1 MLTYTFSK
9 REKIMLAVLAFVGLV
24 ILWYQLVFSNV
35 QKRVQELDSQIASVQ
50 DELIVNQS
58 QGAAVSKMK
67 ETVEQFEQ
75 QGYKPVLLPSY
86 DNTQN
91 LMAYLNAVLGSTH
104 DYDIAFEAPTL
115 NEEDSTVH
123 RAGTISFDTNTYAEA
138 RSVVQSIAHGPYP
151 CQVDALGITDATKQ
165 KNVSKDKAPVTTNM
179 EVTFFEK
186 PTKNMATQSDSSEQK
201 GQDLSKMKDW
211 NK

>member
-9 REKIMLAVLAFVGLV
+9 REKIMLAVLALVGLV
-24 ILWYQLVFSNV
+24 VLWYQLVFSNV
-35 QKRVQELDSQIASVQ
+35 QRRLQELDGQIASTQ
-50 DELIVNQS
+50 DELVVSQT
-58 QGAAVSKMK
+58 QGATVSKMK
-67 ETVEQFEQ
+67 EVVEEYEK

-91 LMAYLNAVLGSTH
+91 LMAYLNALLGATP
-104 DYDIAFEAPTL
+104 DYDISFEAPVL

-123 RAGTISFDTNTYAEA
+123 RSGTISFDTNTYAEA
-138 RSVVQSIAHGPYP
+138 RSIVESIARGPYP
-151 CQVDALGITDATKQ
+151 CQVDALGITDKTKQ
-165 KNVSKDKAPVTTNM
+165 KNSSKDKAPVTTNLQL
-179 EVTFFEK
+179 TFFEK
-186 PTKNMATQSDSSEQK
+186 PTKDMATQSDKNEPE